1 MVSWGKGAG
10 LLQLLTVAYSPADPP
25 AKVGS
30 FPLMGFCFL
39 QGGKVVCSLLRP
51 PLLSGLRGPTTG
63 ID

>member
-30 FPLMGFCFL
+30 FPLMGFCFCRQERWL
-39 QGGKVVCSLLRP
+39 ALC
-51 PLLSGLRGPTTG
+51 
-63 ID
+63 